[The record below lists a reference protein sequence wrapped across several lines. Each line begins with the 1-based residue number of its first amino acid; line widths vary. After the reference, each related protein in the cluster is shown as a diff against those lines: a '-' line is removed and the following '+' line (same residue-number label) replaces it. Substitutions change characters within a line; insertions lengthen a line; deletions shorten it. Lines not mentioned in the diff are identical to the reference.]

1 MCGYE
6 ASGRDKRV
14 GSCGYKASGRD
25 KRVGLCVGTR
35 LVGGTREWA
44 RVRVRG

>member
-14 GSCGYKASGRD
+14 GSC
-25 KRVGLCVGTR
+25 VGTR
-35 LVGGTREWA
+35 LVGGAREWA
-44 RVRVRG
+44 HVRVRG